1 MDDIG
6 LATGASPEIGRLY
19 NEAKA
24 FSGETPVLALSFLR
38 GLAVA
43 FCKTLDRDLE
53 GQTLD
58 EKILN
63 LKRQGLLKP
72 HALKLLRV
80 LQINGNKGAHP
91 ESYDFV
97 TLDFPALV
105 GEALVAARSLIE
117 HLYLLRD
124 GTVPAYETAP
134 VESGALKEMC
144 IRAMLERDV
153 HAMNQ
158 AGEFFQERADREPK
172 TGVVLSADGYPFSAR
187 ADIDQAMFW
196 FKQAASA
203 HNPNAMYQY
212 GHYLTQHYKVDKDR
226 LSEGERYI
234 ARAAQENHPDAL
246 VYVGNA
252 SLEGNGIFVKDEVY
266 AREVFMDAARQGHP
280 MAWSQLGAMNTLG
293 VGGAADKE
301 LGASYTLEAAKAGI
315 PQAQYNLF
323 VLYLEGVA
331 LPKDEAEGIRH
342 LQDAAAQGHPAAVYN
357 LATFIEVGRVPDRMP
372 GEAEAEY
379 ERAMEYREYRARS
392 ALYAAQLI
400 ELRSEAMTDLLRAAR
415 HLQTCY
421 SEIDTGGD
429 PHSLRAECLSTC
441 EKVVGR
447 IRDHLNI
454 NGPNHSLKA
463 DDIFTSALFDKNCVP
478 VIDLEARFQY
488 LWGVISGFDP
498 TAVTSNSEFLL
509 REACLTPR
517 PARPG
522 AGWKSPI
529 TLHRRAKETAIPRP
543 SAISRAHEKVGRN
556 ERCPCG
562 SGDKYKKCHG
572 S

>member
-1 MDDIG
+1 MDDIE

-53 GQTLD
+53 GRTLD
-58 EKILN
+58 EKILHVA
-63 LKRQGLLKP
+63 RQGILKP
-72 HALKLLRV
+72 HVLKLLRV

-97 TLDFPALV
+97 TLDFPALA
-105 GEALVAARSLIE
+105 GEALEAARSLIE
-117 HLYLLRD
+117 HLYWLRD

-134 VESGALKEMC
+134 VESGALKDMC
-144 IRAMLERDV
+144 VRAMLERDV

-172 TGVVLSADGYPFSAR
+172 TNVALSADGYPFSAR

-212 GHYLTQHYKVDKDR
+212 GHYLTQHYNVNKDH

-234 ARAAQENHPDAL
+234 ASAAQENHADAL

-252 SLEGNGIFVKDEVY
+252 SLEGKGIFVKDEVY

-293 VGGAADKE
+293 VGGAADKAS
-301 LGASYTLEAAKAGI
+301 GASYTLEAAKAGI

-323 VLYLEGVA
+323 VLYFEGVA
-331 LPKDEAEGIRH
+331 LHKDEAEGIRH
-342 LQDAAAQGHPAAVYN
+342 LQEAAAQGHPAAVYN
-357 LATFIEVGRVPDRMP
+357 LAAFIEEGRVPGRTPD
-372 GEAEAEY
+372 EAEAEY
-379 ERAMEYREYRARS
+379 ERAMEHREYRARS
-392 ALYAAQLI
+392 ALYAAQII
-400 ELRSEAMTDLLRAAR
+400 EHRSETMTDLLRAAR

-421 SEIDTGGD
+421 SVIDTSGD
-429 PHSLRAECLSTC
+429 PHSLRGECLSTC
-441 EKVVGR
+441 RKVVGR

-478 VIDLEARFQY
+478 VIDMEARFRY
-488 LWGVISGFDP
+488 LLGVISGFDP
-498 TAVTSNSEFLL
+498 IAVIANSEFLI

-517 PARPG
+517 PARSA
-522 AGWKSPI
+522 AGWKGPI
-529 TLHRRAKETAIPRP
+529 TLHHRAKGTTLPHPATIS
-543 SAISRAHEKVGRN
+543 SAHDKVGRN
-556 ERCPCG
+556 DPCPCG